1 MSVPQ
6 QGLCVSDGLNLY
18 GVAAGKRRAGEQHME
33 RYIGVVGI
41 VVLLGI
47 AWVFST
53 NRRAIN
59 YKTVGAGL
67 GLQFVFAVI
76 VLKSSVGRMFFQVM
90 NDVIVKLLSFSDKG
104 AEFVFGT
111 LVSDPSMGFIF
122 AVRVLPTI
130 IFVSSVMGVL
140 YYLGIIQKV
149 VTVFARLMAKVMG
162 TSGAESLSASANV
175 FVGQT
180 EAPLV
185 VRPYVA
191 RMTRSELMAIMT
203 GGMATISGGIMAAY
217 VGLLVEYLPKIAG
230 HLLAASIMAAP
241 AGLVMAKI
249 LVPET
254 GEPETKGIVKM
265 QLEITDANVIDAAA
279 NGSSVGMNLAI
290 NVAACLIAFMAIL
303 AMANFLLGYGAGF
316 VGIHDMTF
324 EKIFGWIFTPLAWVM
339 GVPRGEVQQ
348 VASWMGQ
355 KTVLNEF
362 VAYLN
367 MATYLKANPGVLSER
382 SLTIA
387 SYALC
392 GFANFLSIA
401 IQIGGIGA
409 MAPERRHDLA
419 KLGLYALLAAS
430 LAGFLS
436 ATIAGLLI

>member
-1 MSVPQ
+1 MSPKII
-6 QGLCVSDGLNLY
+6 GFF
-18 GVAAGKRRAGEQHME
+18 GVF
-33 RYIGVVGI
+33 
-41 VVLLGI
+41 VLLGI
-47 AWVFST
+47 AWLASK
-53 NRRAIN
+53 NRKAIN
-59 YKTVGAGL
+59 YKTIVAGL
-67 GLQFVFAVI
+67 LLQFTFAVI
-76 VLKSSVGRMFFQVM
+76 VLKLPIGRYFFSTM
-90 NDVIVKLLSFSDKG
+90 NDIIVKLLSFSDKG

-111 LVSDPSMGFIF
+111 LVSNPSMGFIF

-130 IFVSSVMGVL
+130 IFVSSIMAVL
-140 YYLGIIQKV
+140 YYLGIMQKV
-149 VTVFARLMAKVMG
+149 VVFFAKIMAKLMG
-162 TSGAESLSASANV
+162 TSGAESLSASANI

-191 RMTRSELMAIMT
+191 SMTQSELMAIMT

-217 VGLLVEYLPKIAG
+217 VGLLVDSIPSIAG

-249 LVPET
+249 IVPET
-254 GEPETKGIVKM
+254 EEPETKGIVKL
-265 QLEITDANVIDAAA
+265 QLEINDANVIDAAA
-279 NGSSVGMNLAI
+279 NGSSVGMQLAI

-303 AMANFLLGYGAGF
+303 AMANFMLGYGAAF
-316 VGIHDMTF
+316 VGVEGLTF

-339 GVPRGEVQQ
+339 GVPSNEVQQ

-367 MATYLKANPGVLSER
+367 MATYLKANPGVMSER
-382 SLTIA
+382 SVAMA

-419 KLGLYALLAAS
+419 KLGLYALLASS

-436 ATIAGLLI
+436 ATIAGLLL

>member
-1 MSVPQ
+1 MSPKII
-6 QGLCVSDGLNLY
+6 GFF
-18 GVAAGKRRAGEQHME
+18 GVF
-33 RYIGVVGI
+33 
-41 VVLLGI
+41 VLLGI
-47 AWVFST
+47 AWLASK

-59 YKTVGAGL
+59 YKTIGAGL
-67 GLQFVFAVI
+67 LIQITFAVI
-76 VLKSSVGRMFFQVM
+76 VLKLPIGRYFFATM

-111 LVSDPSMGFIF
+111 LVSNPSMGFIF

-130 IFVSSVMGVL
+130 IFVSSIMAVL
-140 YYLGIIQKV
+140 YYLGIMQKV
-149 VTVFARLMAKVMG
+149 VIFFAKIMARLMG
-162 TSGAESLSASANV
+162 TSGAESLSASANI

-191 RMTRSELMAIMT
+191 SMTQSELMAIMT

-217 VGLLVEYLPKIAG
+217 VGLLVDSIPSIAG

-254 GEPETKGIVKM
+254 EEPATKGIVKL
-265 QLEITDANVIDAAA
+265 QLEINDANVIDAAA
-279 NGSSVGMNLAI
+279 NGSSVGMQLAI

-303 AMANFLLGYGAGF
+303 AMANFMLGYGAGF
-316 VGIHDMTF
+316 VGIEGLTF

-339 GVPRGEVQQ
+339 GVPSNEVQQ

-367 MATYLKANPGVLSER
+367 MATYLKANPGVMSER
-382 SLTIA
+382 SVAMA

-419 KLGLYALLAAS
+419 KLGLYALLASS
-430 LAGFLS
+430 LAGFMS

>member
-1 MSVPQ
+1 MSPKII
-6 QGLCVSDGLNLY
+6 GFF
-18 GVAAGKRRAGEQHME
+18 GVF
-33 RYIGVVGI
+33 
-41 VVLLGI
+41 VLLGI
-47 AWVFST
+47 AWLASK

-59 YKTVGAGL
+59 YKTIGAGL
-67 GLQFVFAVI
+67 LLQFTFAVI
-76 VLKSSVGRMFFQVM
+76 VLKLPIGRYFFATM

-111 LVSDPSMGFIF
+111 LVSNPSMGFIF

-130 IFVSSVMGVL
+130 IFVSSIMAVL
-140 YYLGIIQKV
+140 YYLGIMQKV
-149 VTVFARLMAKVMG
+149 VLFFAKIMARLMG
-162 TSGAESLSASANV
+162 TSGAESLSASANI

-191 RMTRSELMAIMT
+191 SMTQSELMAIMT

-217 VGLLVEYLPKIAG
+217 VGLLVDSIPSIAG

-249 LVPET
+249 IVPET
-254 GEPETKGIVKM
+254 EEPETKGIVKL
-265 QLEITDANVIDAAA
+265 QLEINDANVIDAAA
-279 NGSSVGMNLAI
+279 NGSSVGMQLAI

-316 VGIHDMTF
+316 VGIEGMTF

-339 GVPRGEVQQ
+339 GVPSNEVQQ

-367 MATYLKANPGVLSER
+367 MATYLKANPGVMSER
-382 SLTIA
+382 SVAMA

-419 KLGLYALLAAS
+419 KLGLYALLASS

>member
-1 MSVPQ
+1 MSPKV
-6 QGLCVSDGLNLY
+6 
-18 GVAAGKRRAGEQHME
+18 
-33 RYIGVVGI
+33 IGFFGI
-41 VVLLGI
+41 FVLLGI
-47 AWVFST
+47 AFIFSK
-53 NRRAIN
+53 NKKAIN
-59 YKTVGAGL
+59 YKTIVAGL
-67 GLQFVFAVI
+67 LLQITFAVL
-76 VLKSSVGRMFFQVM
+76 VLKTPWGRKFFEFM

-104 AEFVFGT
+104 AEFVFGS
-111 LVSDPSMGFIF
+111 LVTNPSMGFIF

-130 IFVSSVMGVL
+130 IFVSSIMAVL
-140 YYLGIIQKV
+140 YYLGIMQKV
-149 VTVFARLMAKVMG
+149 VLFFARIMAKLMG
-162 TSGAESLSASANV
+162 TSGAESLSASANI

-191 RMTRSELMAIMT
+191 SMTQSELMAIMT

-217 VGLLVEYLPKIAG
+217 VGLLVDSIPNIAG

-249 LVPET
+249 IVPET
-254 GEPETKGIVKM
+254 EEPETKGIVKL

-279 NGSSVGMNLAI
+279 NGSTVGMQLAI
-290 NVAACLIAFMAIL
+290 NVAACLVAFMAIL
-303 AMANFLLGYGAGF
+303 AMANYMLGYGAGF
-316 VGIHDMTF
+316 AGMTGLTF
-324 EKIFGWIFTPLAWVM
+324 ERIFGWIFTPLAWVM
-339 GVPRGEVQQ
+339 GVPSNEVQQ

-367 MATYLKANPGVLSER
+367 MATFLKANPGVMSER
-382 SLTIA
+382 SVAMA

-419 KLGLYALLAAS
+419 KLGLYALLASS

>member
-1 MSVPQ
+1 MEKII
-6 QGLCVSDGLNLY
+6 GFF
-18 GVAAGKRRAGEQHME
+18 GVFVM
-33 RYIGVVGI
+33 
-41 VVLLGI
+41 LGI
-47 AWVFST
+47 AWAFSK
-53 NRRAIN
+53 NRKAIN
-59 YKTVGAGL
+59 YKTVAAGIAI
-67 GLQFVFAVI
+67 QVTFAI
-76 VLKSSVGRMFFQVM
+76 LVLKLPWGRYFFQFM

-104 AEFVFGT
+104 AEFVFGP
-111 LVSDPSMGFIF
+111 LVSNPSMGFIF

-130 IFVSSVMGVL
+130 IFVSAIMGVL
-140 YYLGIIQKV
+140 YYLGIMQKV
-149 VTVFARLMAKVMG
+149 VLFFAKIMARLMG

-191 RMTRSELMAIMT
+191 KMTNSELMAIMT

-217 VGLLVEYLPKIAG
+217 VGLLVEYLPNIAG

-254 GEPETKGIVKM
+254 EEPVTRGIVKIE
-265 QLEITDANVIDAAA
+265 LEITDANVIDAAA
-279 NGSSVGMNLAI
+279 NGSTVGMQLAI

-316 VGIHDMTF
+316 AGIQGLTI
-324 EKIFGWIFTPLAWVM
+324 EKIFGWLFTPLAWVM
-339 GVPRGEVQQ
+339 GVPRGEVTQ

-367 MATYLKANPGVLSER
+367 MATYLKANPGVLSDR

-392 GFANFLSIA
+392 GFSNFLSIA

-419 KLGLYALLAAS
+419 RLGLYAMLASS
-430 LAGFLS
+430 LAGFMS

>member
-1 MSVPQ
+1 MSP
-6 QGLCVSDGLNLY
+6 
-18 GVAAGKRRAGEQHME
+18 KI
-33 RYIGVVGI
+33 IGVFGFF
-41 VVLLGI
+41 VLLGI
-47 AWVFST
+47 AWLFSK
-53 NRRAIN
+53 NRKAIN
-59 YKTVGAGL
+59 YKTVAAGL
-67 GLQFVFAVI
+67 GLQITFAII
-76 VLKSSVGRMFFQVM
+76 VLKLPVGRYFFQVM

-104 AEFVFGT
+104 AEFVFGS
-111 LVSDPSMGFIF
+111 LVSNPSMGFIF

-130 IFVSSVMGVL
+130 IFVSSIMAVL
-140 YYLGIIQKV
+140 YYLGIMQKV
-149 VTVFARLMAKVMG
+149 VLFFAKIMAKVMG
-162 TSGAESLSASANV
+162 TSGAESLSASANI

-185 VRPYVA
+185 VRPYVVS
-191 RMTRSELMAIMT
+191 MTQSELMAIMT

-217 VGLLVEYLPKIAG
+217 VGLLVESIPTIAG

-254 GEPETKGIVKM
+254 EEPETRGIVKL
-265 QLEITDANVIDAAA
+265 QLEISDSNVIDAAA
-279 NGSSVGMNLAI
+279 NGSTVGMQLAI
-290 NVAACLIAFMAIL
+290 NVAACLVAFMAIL

-316 VGIHDMTF
+316 FGIQGLTF
-324 EKIFGWIFTPLAWVM
+324 EQIFGWIFTPLAWVM
-339 GVPRGEVQQ
+339 GVPANEVQQ

-367 MATYLKANPGVLSER
+367 MANWLKANPGVMSER
-382 SLTIA
+382 GVAMA

-419 KLGLYALLAAS
+419 KLGLYALLASS

-436 ATIAGLLI
+436 ATVAGLLI

>member
-1 MSVPQ
+1 MSPKII
-6 QGLCVSDGLNLY
+6 GFF
-18 GVAAGKRRAGEQHME
+18 GVF
-33 RYIGVVGI
+33 
-41 VVLLGI
+41 VLLGI
-47 AWVFST
+47 AWLASK

-59 YKTVGAGL
+59 YKTIGAGL
-67 GLQFVFAVI
+67 LLQFTFAVI
-76 VLKSSVGRMFFQVM
+76 VLKLPIGRYFFATM

-111 LVSDPSMGFIF
+111 LVSNPSMGFIF

-130 IFVSSVMGVL
+130 IFVSSIMAVL
-140 YYLGIIQKV
+140 YYLGIMQKV
-149 VTVFARLMAKVMG
+149 VVFFAKIMAKLMG
-162 TSGAESLSASANV
+162 TSGAESLSASANI

-191 RMTRSELMAIMT
+191 SMTQSELMAIMT

-217 VGLLVEYLPKIAG
+217 VGLLVDSIPSIAG
-230 HLLAASIMAAP
+230 RLLAASIMAAP

-254 GEPETKGIVKM
+254 EEPETKGIVKL
-265 QLEITDANVIDAAA
+265 QLEINDANVIDAAA
-279 NGSSVGMNLAI
+279 NGSSVGMQLAI

-303 AMANFLLGYGAGF
+303 AMANFMLGYGAGF
-316 VGIHDMTF
+316 VGIVGLTF

-339 GVPRGEVQQ
+339 GVPSNEVQQ

-367 MATYLKANPGVLSER
+367 MATYLKANPGVMSER
-382 SLTIA
+382 SVAMA

-419 KLGLYALLAAS
+419 KLGLYALLASS

>member
-1 MSVPQ
+1 
-6 QGLCVSDGLNLY
+6 
-18 GVAAGKRRAGEQHME
+18 ME
-33 RYIGVVGI
+33 RLIGFIGI
-41 VVLLGI
+41 FVMLGI
-47 AWVFST
+47 AYAFSK
-53 NRRAIN
+53 NRKAIN
-59 YKTVGAGL
+59 WKTVGAGL
-67 GLQFVFAVI
+67 AIQTTFAI
-76 VLKSSVGRMFFQVM
+76 LVLKTPWGRHFFQFM

-104 AEFVFGT
+104 AEFVFGG
-111 LVSDPSMGFIF
+111 LVSNPSMGFIF

-130 IFVSSVMGVL
+130 IFVSSIMSVL
-140 YYLGIIQKV
+140 YYLGIMQKV
-149 VTVFARLMAKVMG
+149 VLFFARIMAKLMG
-162 TSGAESLSASANV
+162 TSGAESLSASANI

-191 RMTRSELMAIMT
+191 RMTNSELMAIMT

-217 VGLLVEYLPKIAG
+217 VGLLVESLPKIAG

-249 LVPET
+249 IVPET
-254 GEPETKGIVKM
+254 EEPETKGIVKL
-265 QLEITDANVIDAAA
+265 QLEINDANVIDAAA
-279 NGSSVGMNLAI
+279 NGSTVGMQLAI

-303 AMANFLLGYGAGF
+303 ATANYLLGFGAGWA
-316 VGIHDMTF
+316 GIQGLTF
-324 EKIFGWIFTPLAWVM
+324 ERIFGWLFTPLAWVM
-339 GVPRGEVQQ
+339 GVPRADVPQ

-367 MATYLKANPGVLSER
+367 MATFLKANPGVMSEKA
-382 SLTIA
+382 LTIA

-392 GFANFLSIA
+392 GFSNFLSIA

-419 KLGLYALLAAS
+419 KLGLYAVLASS

-436 ATIAGLLI
+436 ATIAGILF

>member
-1 MSVPQ
+1 MSP
-6 QGLCVSDGLNLY
+6 
-18 GVAAGKRRAGEQHME
+18 KI
-33 RYIGVVGI
+33 IGFFGFF
-41 VVLLGI
+41 VLLGI
-47 AWVFST
+47 AWLFSK
-53 NRRAIN
+53 NRKAIN
-59 YKTVGAGL
+59 YKTVAAGL
-67 GLQFVFAVI
+67 GLQITFAII
-76 VLKSSVGRMFFQVM
+76 VLKLPVGRYFFQVM

-104 AEFVFGT
+104 AEFVFGS
-111 LVSDPSMGFIF
+111 LVSNPSMGFIF

-130 IFVSSVMGVL
+130 IFVSSIMAVL
-140 YYLGIIQKV
+140 YYLGIMQKV
-149 VTVFARLMAKVMG
+149 VLFFAKIMAKVMG
-162 TSGAESLSASANV
+162 TSGAESLSASANI

-185 VRPYVA
+185 VRPYVVS
-191 RMTRSELMAIMT
+191 MTQSELMAIMT

-217 VGLLVEYLPKIAG
+217 VGLLVESIPTIAG

-254 GEPETKGIVKM
+254 EEPETRGIVKL
-265 QLEITDANVIDAAA
+265 QLEISDSNVIDAAA
-279 NGSSVGMNLAI
+279 NGSTVGMQLAI
-290 NVAACLIAFMAIL
+290 NVAACLVAFMAIL

-316 VGIHDMTF
+316 FGIQGLTF
-324 EKIFGWIFTPLAWVM
+324 EQIFGWIFTPLAWVM
-339 GVPRGEVQQ
+339 GVPANEVQQ

-367 MATYLKANPGVLSER
+367 MANWLKANPGVMSER
-382 SLTIA
+382 GVAMA

-419 KLGLYALLAAS
+419 KLGLYALLASS

-436 ATIAGLLI
+436 ATVAGLLI

>member
-1 MSVPQ
+1 MSPKII
-6 QGLCVSDGLNLY
+6 GFF
-18 GVAAGKRRAGEQHME
+18 GVF
-33 RYIGVVGI
+33 
-41 VVLLGI
+41 VLLGI
-47 AWVFST
+47 AWLASK

-59 YKTVGAGL
+59 YKTIGAGL
-67 GLQFVFAVI
+67 LLQFTFAVI
-76 VLKSSVGRMFFQVM
+76 VLKLPIGRYFFATM

-111 LVSDPSMGFIF
+111 LVSNPSMGFIF

-130 IFVSSVMGVL
+130 IFVSSIMAVL
-140 YYLGIIQKV
+140 YYLGIMQKV
-149 VTVFARLMAKVMG
+149 VVFFAKIMAKLMG
-162 TSGAESLSASANV
+162 TSGAESLSASANI

-191 RMTRSELMAIMT
+191 SMTQSELMAIMT

-217 VGLLVEYLPKIAG
+217 VGLLVDSIPSIAG

-254 GEPETKGIVKM
+254 EEPETKGIVKL
-265 QLEITDANVIDAAA
+265 QLEINDANVIDAAA
-279 NGSSVGMNLAI
+279 NGSSVGMQLAI

-303 AMANFLLGYGAGF
+303 AMANFMLGYGAGF
-316 VGIHDMTF
+316 VGIVGLTF

-339 GVPRGEVQQ
+339 GVPSNEVQQ

-367 MATYLKANPGVLSER
+367 MATYLKANPGVMSER
-382 SLTIA
+382 SVAMA

-419 KLGLYALLAAS
+419 KLGLYALLASS